1 MGDFRCAC
9 GGPVADHKQR
19 DRRSTG
25 EYVVLLLRC
34 ERCRQTYQLH
44 HFEQLRVCGRCARGN
59 LVRSVPLPTR
69 RDPAGRNLVHY
80 ECGDCGFQADQKERA
95 PVAFRV

>member
-1 MGDFRCAC
+1 M
-9 GGPVADHKQR
+9 
-19 DRRSTG
+19 
-25 EYVVLLLRC
+25 VLLLEC

-44 HFEQLRVCGRCARGN
+44 HFEQLRECGRCSRGN
-59 LVRSVPLPTR
+59 LVRSVPVPTR